1 MENGHLVIE
10 AIKENYQDSTWT
22 SARIKTQDKRSFKYG
37 KFEFRAKLPSGVGP
51 WPAAWMLGSNISTV
65 GWPQCGEI
73 DVMEWRGTFG
83 DANTVGH
90 ALHSPAR
97 HGGNPVE
104 PADRTPVSNPS
115 TEFHTYAVVWN
126 SDSFI
131 FSVDGVDVAT
141 LTPPA
146 ADAEVFRKEFFLL
159 LNLAMGGVY
168 NGGTIDPSLTGATYE
183 VDYVRVYQDVLSNVE
198 TDTTP
203 PVITL
208 AGDNPVTVN
217 WGSTYN
223 DAGASAFDTGDNAD
237 VAVVPSNAVDTSV
250 PGAYWV
256 YYTATDSKGTVGN
269 ASRTVNVVMPN
280 GGTDVGADGFADI
293 TRYSFGGNGSDPL
306 PLYLCPSSEMTTI
319 GGTRY
324 LKLTYYTRTND
335 NVDNTP
341 LVSTS
346 LASSSD
352 WTTDGVEVQV
362 LSTVTFNGATLEKRQ
377 ATTPAAGSKKF
388 LRLRTDFFE

>member
-1 MENGHLVIE
+1 M
-10 AIKENYQDSTWT
+10 
-22 SARIKTQDKRSFKYG
+22 
-37 KFEFRAKLPSGVGP
+37 
-51 WPAAWMLGSNISTV
+51 
-65 GWPQCGEI
+65 
-73 DVMEWRGTFG
+73 
-83 DANTVGH
+83 
-90 ALHSPAR
+90 
-97 HGGNPVE
+97 
-104 PADRTPVSNPS
+104 
-115 TEFHTYAVVWN
+115 
-126 SDSFI
+126 
-131 FSVDGVDVAT
+131 
-141 LTPPA
+141 
-146 ADAEVFRKEFFLL
+146 
-159 LNLAMGGVY
+159 
-168 NGGTIDPSLTGATYE
+168 
-183 VDYVRVYQDVLSNVE
+183 
-198 TDTTP
+198 
-203 PVITL
+203 
-208 AGDNPVTVN
+208 TVN

-256 YYTATDSKGTVGN
+256 YYTATDSKGNVGN

-377 ATTPAAGSKKF
+377 ATTPATGSKKF
-388 LRLRTDFFE
+388 IRLRTDFIE

>member
-1 MENGHLVIE
+1 V
-10 AIKENYQDSTWT
+10 T
-22 SARIKTQDKRSFKYG
+22 
-37 KFEFRAKLPSGVGP
+37 
-51 WPAAWMLGSNISTV
+51 
-65 GWPQCGEI
+65 
-73 DVMEWRGTFG
+73 
-83 DANTVGH
+83 
-90 ALHSPAR
+90 
-97 HGGNPVE
+97 
-104 PADRTPVSNPS
+104 
-115 TEFHTYAVVWN
+115 
-126 SDSFI
+126 
-131 FSVDGVDVAT
+131 FSVDGVDKAT
-141 LTPPA
+141 LNFPA
-146 ADAEVFRKEFFLL
+146 EDLAIFQKEFFLL
-159 LNLAMGGVY
+159 LNMAIGGNY
-168 NGGTIDPSLTGATYE
+168 LQGQIDPALTGAIYE
-183 VDYVRVYQDVLSNVE
+183 VDYVRVYQDPAGNNPS
-198 TDTTP
+198 DTTP

-256 YYTATDSKGTVGN
+256 YYTATDSKGNVGN

-306 PLYLCPSSEMTTI
+306 PLYLCPSGELTTI

-324 LKLTYYTRTND
+324 LKLTYYTRIND